1 MQEAAGVIRVTCGC
15 AKVLGQIPS
24 IKKGRASSK
33 KKARQ
38 EALKLRMRE
47 QRNMTKKDRLSEE
60 LRLAEQVRV

>member
-1 MQEAAGVIRVTCGC
+1 MTCGVG
-15 AKVLGQIPS
+15 KVLVS
-24 IKKGRASSK
+24 MKKDKKKSK